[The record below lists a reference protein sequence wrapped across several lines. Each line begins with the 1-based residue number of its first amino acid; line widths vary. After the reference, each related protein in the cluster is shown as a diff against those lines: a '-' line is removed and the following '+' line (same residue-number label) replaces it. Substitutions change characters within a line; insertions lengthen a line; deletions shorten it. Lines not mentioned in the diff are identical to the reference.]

1 MLTIWNWILSRDL
14 ATTRLLAIAALVLNH
29 LGFCAARNPDNTSW
43 ELWVGAIVYV
53 ISDIAIIALIIAATS
68 ERVKRRQG

>member
-29 LGFCAARNPDNTSW
+29 LGFCAAHNPDNTSW

-68 ERVKRRQG
+68 ERLKRRQS